1 MVIQDTGG
9 SSAKVL
15 NPGADKERLS
25 LFTVGYALAKG
36 SQSFASVAEFR
47 SKAAWDIDKAAK
59 EIAVLYSV
67 EKAELANVEP
77 TYYESRTLKVL
88 TKDNIKGLKVTH
100 HLGYM
105 SHRALE
111 SYMGSEYTY
120 IYEFASDGQ
129 IKGVIQPD
137 GTVKGQLLSNFI
149 VGPVIEP
156 VLDGDPQSSVVEI
169 VYADPRELSKSGAI
183 VTPDFDVMKYKGI
196 YPVTLTVEGSPSA
209 TELKVRAVYS
219 NQNLPLT
226 GLELSDFILKK
237 ADGSSQ
243 TPTSVSAGSGVNAN
257 LYTFVDSDLASG
269 TIQTKV
275 VTQSL
280 IMLETD
286 EAIPFTV
293 SA

>member
-47 SKAAWDIDKAAK
+47 TKAAWDIAKAAK
-59 EIAVLYSV
+59 DIVVLYSV

-77 TYYESRTLKVL
+77 TYYESRTLKQL

-105 SHRALE
+105 SHGALE

-183 VTPDFDVMKYKGI
+183 VTPDFDVSKYKGI
-196 YPVTLTVEGSPSA
+196 YPIFLSIEGTPSD

-226 GLELSDFILKK
+226 GLVIGDFIVKK
-237 ADGSSQ
+237 TDGSSN
-243 TPTSVSAGSGVNAN
+243 TPNSVTAGSGADAN
-257 LYTFVDSDLASG
+257 LYTFVDTDLASG
-269 TIQTKV
+269 TIETKV

-280 IMLETD
+280 IMLETN
-286 EAIPFTV
+286 ESVAFTV
-293 SA
+293 SS